1 MLYDDD
7 IEFCASLL
15 KESDPSRFRSI
26 MAAPEKLRPYYFVIF
41 ALNVEVSKAPYLTNE
56 PLIAEIRLQWWL
68 DVLDEIIG
76 EKAVRK
82 HAVATPLSKCI
93 GKSHAM
99 ELKKF
104 VLARKWDIHFNGF
117 DSLNELKKYLYET
130 TGILFQVAAG
140 RNVVTK
146 DKYFHDACMAIAL
159 ANYLAATPELKR
171 AGKLPFAG
179 LSPIEI
185 GEQCR
190 IAIANLKTAKSHM
203 ENFTEQER
211 WVLFTGWKSE
221 KILTKIFRNPENLES
236 IISQLEKQRMT
247 FTFVWKAI
255 LKTF

>member
-1 MLYDDD
+1 MIFDEDVK
-7 IEFCASLL
+7 FCASLL
-15 KESDPSRFRSI
+15 HKSDPKRFRSI
-26 MAAPEKLRPYYFVIF
+26 MAAPEKFRPYYFVIF
-41 ALNVEVSKAPYLTNE
+41 ALNVEVSRAPYLTKE
-56 PLIAEIRLQWWL
+56 PLIADIRLQWWL

-76 EKAVRK
+76 NKTVRK

-93 GKSHAM
+93 GKGQAK

-104 VLARKWDIHFNGF
+104 VLARKWDIHSDEFN
-117 DSLNELKKYLYET
+117 SLTELNNYLYET

-140 RNVVTK
+140 SNLVTTN
-146 DKYFHDACMAIAL
+146 KYFHDACMAIAL
-159 ANYLAATPELKR
+159 ANYLMATPDLKR

-185 GEQCR
+185 GEQCG
-190 IAIANLKTAKSHM
+190 IAMANLKTAKSHKK
-203 ENFTEQER
+203 NFTERER

-236 IISQLEKQRMT
+236 IVSKLEQQRMT
-247 FTFVWKAI
+247 FAFVWKAI

>member
-41 ALNVEVSKAPYLTNE
+41 ALNVEVSKAPYLTKE

-93 GKSHAM
+93 GKSHAR

-117 DSLNELKKYLYET
+117 DSLTELKKYLYET

-190 IAIANLKTAKSHM
+190 IAISNLKTAKSHM
-203 ENFTEQER
+203 ENFTERER

>member
-68 DVLDEIIG
+68 DVLDEIID

-93 GKSHAM
+93 GKSHAR

-117 DSLNELKKYLYET
+117 DSLTELKKYLYET

-159 ANYLAATPELKR
+159 ANYLSATPELKR

-179 LSPIEI
+179 LSPIEV

-190 IAIANLKTAKSHM
+190 IAIANLKTAKSNM
-203 ENFTEQER
+203 ENFTERER

-221 KILTKIFRNPENLES
+221 KILTKIFRNPENLEN

>member
-1 MLYDDD
+1 MFFDDD

-15 KESDPSRFRSI
+15 KESDPLRFRSI

-41 ALNVEVSKAPYLTNE
+41 ALNVEVSRAPYLTKE
-56 PLIAEIRLQWWL
+56 PLIADIRLQWWL

-76 EKAVRK
+76 DKAVRK

-93 GKSHAM
+93 GKSQAK

-104 VLARKWDIHFNGF
+104 VLARKWDIHSDEFN
-117 DSLNELKKYLYET
+117 SLTELNNYLYET

-140 RNVVTK
+140 RNLVTTN
-146 DKYFHDACMAIAL
+146 KYFHDACMAIAL
-159 ANYLAATPELKR
+159 ANYLMATPDLKR

-190 IAIANLKTAKSHM
+190 IAMANLKTAKSNIG
-203 ENFTEQER
+203 NFTERER

-221 KILTKIFRNPENLES
+221 KILTKIFRNPKNLES
-236 IISQLEKQRMT
+236 IVSKLEQQRMT
-247 FTFVWKAI
+247 FTFIWKAI

>member
-1 MLYDDD
+1 MIFDEDVK
-7 IEFCASLL
+7 FCASLL
-15 KESDPSRFRSI
+15 QKSDPQRFRSI

-41 ALNVEVSKAPYLTNE
+41 ALNVEVSRAPYLTKE
-56 PLIAEIRLQWWL
+56 PLIADIRLQWWL
-68 DVLDEIIG
+68 DALDEIIG
-76 EKAVRK
+76 EKTVRK
-82 HAVATPLSKCI
+82 HAVATSLSKCI
-93 GKSHAM
+93 EKSQAK

-104 VLARKWDIHFNGF
+104 VLARKWDIHSNEF
-117 DSLNELKKYLYET
+117 DSLTELNKYLYET

-140 RNVVTK
+140 RNVMAK

-159 ANYLAATPELKR
+159 ANYLTATPELKR

-185 GEQCR
+185 GDQCS
-190 IAIANLKTAKSHM
+190 IAMANLKTAKSHM
-203 ENFTEQER
+203 GNFTERER

-221 KILTKIFRNPENLES
+221 KILTKIFRNPKNLES

>member
-41 ALNVEVSKAPYLTNE
+41 ALNVEVSKAPYLTKE

-93 GKSHAM
+93 GKSHAR

-117 DSLNELKKYLYET
+117 DSLTELKKYLYET

-179 LSPIEI
+179 LSPIEV

-190 IAIANLKTAKSHM
+190 IAIANLKTAKSNM
-203 ENFTEQER
+203 ENFTERER

>member
-41 ALNVEVSKAPYLTNE
+41 ALNVEVSKAPYLTKE

-93 GKSHAM
+93 GKSHAR

-117 DSLNELKKYLYET
+117 DSLTELKKYLYET

-179 LSPIEI
+179 LSPSEI

>member
-41 ALNVEVSKAPYLTNE
+41 ALNVEVSKAPYLTKE

-93 GKSHAM
+93 GKSHAR

-117 DSLNELKKYLYET
+117 DSLTELKKYLYET

-203 ENFTEQER
+203 ENFTERER

-221 KILTKIFRNPENLES
+221 KILTKIFRNPKNLES

>member
-41 ALNVEVSKAPYLTNE
+41 ALNVEVSKAPYLTKE

-93 GKSHAM
+93 GKSHAR

-117 DSLNELKKYLYET
+117 DSLTELKKYLYET

-203 ENFTEQER
+203 ENFTERER

-221 KILTKIFRNPENLES
+221 KILTKIFRNPENLEN

>member
-1 MLYDDD
+1 MLFDDD

-15 KESDPSRFRSI
+15 KESDPTRFRSI
-26 MAAPEKLRPYYFVIF
+26 MAAPEQLRPYYFVIF
-41 ALNVEVSKAPYLTNE
+41 ALNVEVSRAPYLTKE
-56 PLIAEIRLQWWL
+56 PLIADIRLQWWL

-76 EKAVRK
+76 EKTVRK

-93 GKSHAM
+93 GKSQAE

-104 VLARKWDIHFNGF
+104 VLARKWDIYSDEFN
-117 DSLNELKKYLYET
+117 SLDELKKYLYDT
-130 TGILFQVAAG
+130 TCILFQVAAG
-140 RNVVTK
+140 SNLATT

-159 ANYLAATPELKR
+159 ANYLTATPDLKK

-190 IAIANLKTAKSHM
+190 IAMANLKTVKSNM
-203 ENFTEQER
+203 GNLTERER

-221 KILTKIFRNPENLES
+221 KILTKILRNPENLES
-236 IISQLEKQRMT
+236 IVSKLEQQRMT

-255 LKTF
+255 CKTF

>member
-1 MLYDDD
+1 MFFDDD

-41 ALNVEVSKAPYLTNE
+41 ALNVEVSRAPYLTKE
-56 PLIAEIRLQWWL
+56 PLIADIRLQWWL

-76 EKAVRK
+76 DKAVRK

-93 GKSHAM
+93 GKSQAK

-104 VLARKWDIHFNGF
+104 VLARKWDIHSDEFN
-117 DSLNELKKYLYET
+117 SLTELNNYLYET

-140 RNVVTK
+140 RNLVTTN
-146 DKYFHDACMAIAL
+146 KYFHDACMAIAL
-159 ANYLAATPELKR
+159 ANYLTATPDLKR

-185 GEQCR
+185 GEQCG
-190 IAIANLKTAKSHM
+190 IAMANLKTAKSHRK
-203 ENFTEQER
+203 NFTERER

-236 IISQLEKQRMT
+236 IVSKLEQQRMT
-247 FTFVWKAI
+247 LAFVWKAI

>member
-1 MLYDDD
+1 MFFDDD

-41 ALNVEVSKAPYLTNE
+41 ALNVEVSRAPYLTKE
-56 PLIAEIRLQWWL
+56 PLIADIRLQWWL

-76 EKAVRK
+76 DKAVRK

-93 GKSHAM
+93 GKSQAK

-104 VLARKWDIHFNGF
+104 VLARKWDIHSDEFN
-117 DSLNELKKYLYET
+117 SLTELNNYLYET

-140 RNVVTK
+140 HNLVTTN
-146 DKYFHDACMAIAL
+146 KYFHDACMAIAL
-159 ANYLAATPELKR
+159 ANYLTATPDLKR

-185 GEQCR
+185 GEQCG
-190 IAIANLKTAKSHM
+190 IAMANLKTAKSHRK
-203 ENFTEQER
+203 NFTERER

-236 IISQLEKQRMT
+236 IVSKLEQQRMT
-247 FTFVWKAI
+247 LAFVWKAI

>member
-1 MLYDDD
+1 MFFDDD

-15 KESDPSRFRSI
+15 KERDPLRFRSI

-41 ALNVEVSKAPYLTNE
+41 ALNVEVSRAPYLTKE
-56 PLIAEIRLQWWL
+56 PLIADIRLQWWL

-76 EKAVRK
+76 DKAVRK

-93 GKSHAM
+93 GKSQAK

-104 VLARKWDIHFNGF
+104 VLARKWDIHSDEFN
-117 DSLNELKKYLYET
+117 SLTELNNYLYET

-140 RNVVTK
+140 RNLVTTN
-146 DKYFHDACMAIAL
+146 KYFHDACMAIAL
-159 ANYLAATPELKR
+159 ANYLTATPDLKR

-185 GEQCR
+185 GEQCG
-190 IAIANLKTAKSHM
+190 IAMANLKTAKSHRK
-203 ENFTEQER
+203 NFTERER

-236 IISQLEKQRMT
+236 IVSKLEQQRMT
-247 FTFVWKAI
+247 LAFVWKAI

>member
-1 MLYDDD
+1 MFFDDD

-15 KESDPSRFRSI
+15 KESDPLRFRSI

-41 ALNVEVSKAPYLTNE
+41 ALNVEVSRAPYLTKE
-56 PLIAEIRLQWWL
+56 PLIADIRLQWWL

-76 EKAVRK
+76 DKAVRK

-93 GKSHAM
+93 GKSQAK

-104 VLARKWDIHFNGF
+104 VLARKWDIHSDEFN
-117 DSLNELKKYLYET
+117 SLAELKKYLCDT

-140 RNVVTK
+140 SNLVTI

-159 ANYLAATPELKR
+159 ANYLMATPDLKR

-190 IAIANLKTAKSHM
+190 IAIANLKTAKSNM
-203 ENFTEQER
+203 GNFTERER

-221 KILTKIFRNPENLES
+221 KILTKIFRNPKNLES
-236 IISQLEKQRMT
+236 IVSKLEQQRMT
-247 FTFVWKAI
+247 FTFIRKAI

>member
-41 ALNVEVSKAPYLTNE
+41 ALNVEVSKAPYLTKE

-93 GKSHAM
+93 GKSHAR

-117 DSLNELKKYLYET
+117 DSLTELKKYLYET

-159 ANYLAATPELKR
+159 ANYLSATPELKR

-203 ENFTEQER
+203 ENFTERER

>member
-1 MLYDDD
+1 MFFDDE

-15 KESDPSRFRSI
+15 KESDPLRFRSI

-41 ALNVEVSKAPYLTNE
+41 ALNVEVSRAPYLTKE
-56 PLIAEIRLQWWL
+56 PLIADIRLQWWL

-76 EKAVRK
+76 DKTVRK

-93 GKSHAM
+93 GKGQAK

-104 VLARKWDIHFNGF
+104 VLARKWDIHSDEFN
-117 DSLNELKKYLYET
+117 SLTALNNYLYET

-140 RNVVTK
+140 SNLVTTN
-146 DKYFHDACMAIAL
+146 KYFHDACMAIAL
-159 ANYLAATPELKR
+159 ANYLMATPDLKR

-185 GEQCR
+185 GEQCG
-190 IAIANLKTAKSHM
+190 IAMANLKTAKSHKK
-203 ENFTEQER
+203 NFTERER

-236 IISQLEKQRMT
+236 IVSKLEQQRMT
-247 FTFVWKAI
+247 FAFVWKAI

>member
-93 GKSHAM
+93 GKSHAR

-117 DSLNELKKYLYET
+117 DSLTELKKYLYET

-203 ENFTEQER
+203 ENFTERER

>member
-1 MLYDDD
+1 MFFDDD

-15 KESDPSRFRSI
+15 KESDPLRFRSI

-41 ALNVEVSKAPYLTNE
+41 ALNVEVSRAPYLTKE
-56 PLIAEIRLQWWL
+56 PLIADIRLQWWL

-76 EKAVRK
+76 DKAVRK

-93 GKSHAM
+93 GKSQAK

-104 VLARKWDIHFNGF
+104 VLARKWDIHSDEFN
-117 DSLNELKKYLYET
+117 SLTELNNYLYET

-140 RNVVTK
+140 RNLVTTN
-146 DKYFHDACMAIAL
+146 KYFHDACMAIAL
-159 ANYLAATPELKR
+159 ANYLTATPDLKR

-185 GEQCR
+185 GEQCG
-190 IAIANLKTAKSHM
+190 IAMANLKTAKSHRK
-203 ENFTEQER
+203 NFTERER

-236 IISQLEKQRMT
+236 IVSKLEQQRMT
-247 FTFVWKAI
+247 LAFVWKAI

>member
-1 MLYDDD
+1 MFFDDD

-15 KESDPSRFRSI
+15 KERDPLRFRSI

-41 ALNVEVSKAPYLTNE
+41 ALNVEVSRAPYLTKE
-56 PLIAEIRLQWWL
+56 PLIADIRLQWWL

-76 EKAVRK
+76 DKAVRK

-93 GKSHAM
+93 GKSQAK

-104 VLARKWDIHFNGF
+104 VLARKWDIHSDEFN
-117 DSLNELKKYLYET
+117 SLTELNNYLYET

-140 RNVVTK
+140 RNLVTTN
-146 DKYFHDACMAIAL
+146 KYFHDACMAIAL
-159 ANYLAATPELKR
+159 ANYLTATPDLKR

-190 IAIANLKTAKSHM
+190 IAMANLKTAKSNIG
-203 ENFTEQER
+203 NFTERER

-221 KILTKIFRNPENLES
+221 KILTKIFRNPKNLES
-236 IISQLEKQRMT
+236 IVSKLEQQRMT
-247 FTFVWKAI
+247 FTFIWKAI

>member
-1 MLYDDD
+1 MIFDEDVK
-7 IEFCASLL
+7 FCASLL
-15 KESDPSRFRSI
+15 QKSDPQRFRSI

-41 ALNVEVSKAPYLTNE
+41 ALNVEVSRAPYLTKE
-56 PLIAEIRLQWWL
+56 PLIADIRLQWWL
-68 DVLDEIIG
+68 DALDEIIG
-76 EKAVRK
+76 EKTVRK

-93 GKSHAM
+93 GKSQAK

-104 VLARKWDIHFNGF
+104 VFARKWDIHSKEF
-117 DSLNELKKYLYET
+117 DSLTELNNYLYQT

-146 DKYFHDACMAIAL
+146 DEYFHDACMAIAL
-159 ANYLAATPELKR
+159 ANYLIATPELQR

-185 GEQCR
+185 GDQCR
-190 IAIANLKTAKSHM
+190 IAIANLKTAKSQM
-203 ENFTEQER
+203 RNFTEQER

-221 KILTKIFRNPENLES
+221 KILKKIFRNPKNLES
-236 IISQLEKQRMT
+236 IISKLEKQRMT
-247 FTFVWKAI
+247 FTFVWKAL

>member
-41 ALNVEVSKAPYLTNE
+41 ALNVEVSKAPYLTKE

-93 GKSHAM
+93 GKSHAR

-117 DSLNELKKYLYET
+117 DSLTELKKYLYET

-203 ENFTEQER
+203 ENFTERER

>member
-1 MLYDDD
+1 MFFDDD

-15 KESDPSRFRSI
+15 KERDPTRFRSI

-41 ALNVEVSKAPYLTNE
+41 ALNIEVSRAPYLTKE
-56 PLIAEIRLQWWL
+56 PLIADIRLQWWL

-76 EKAVRK
+76 GKTVRT

-93 GKSHAM
+93 STSQAK

-104 VLARKWDIHFNGF
+104 VLARKWDIHFNEF
-117 DSLNELKKYLYET
+117 DSLTELKKYLYET

-140 RNVVTK
+140 RNVATK
-146 DKYFHDACMAIAL
+146 DKYFNDACMAIAL
-159 ANYLAATPELKR
+159 ANYLTATPELKR
-171 AGKLPFAG
+171 VGKLPFAG
-179 LSPIEI
+179 LSPTEI
-185 GEQCR
+185 GDQCS
-190 IAIANLKTAKSHM
+190 IAMANLKTAKSYM
-203 ENFTEQER
+203 ENFTERER

-221 KILTKIFRNPENLES
+221 KILTKIFRNPNNLES
-236 IISQLEKQRMT
+236 ITSKLEKQRMT